1 MAGNEVL
8 SEGELD
14 ALMSSADTSPAD
26 GASDGQYRSFDFTSR
41 EQSLLAQFVS
51 LKPVIER
58 HAELLCAALDSVF
71 ARSFT
76 LEHGAARLVTFGDL
90 AMSLDETVGIGT
102 LNLAPLAGNSHIIS
116 NPDLLSY
123 LVNQY
128 YGGGRTASPATRSRA
143 ALSGS
148 ELRMAERLAEL
159 VLETMTPAWA
169 DKLVLAPGELS
180 VDMYPDALAAEP
192 PGDLALCIPFSVG
205 LEDGTSQIQVVIPF
219 AALEPH
225 KARFAPPR
233 RREREQ
239 EAPSWEPYFRRELLD
254 VQVELAAI
262 LSSRDISLAE
272 LLELRVGDVISLP
285 MSGSAALNVEGEPFG
300 SGEYGAHKGHK
311 AIKIR
316 AFKTRRPSQGR
327 GE

>member
-14 ALMSSADTSPAD
+14 ALMSSVDGAPEG

-41 EQSLLAQFVS
+41 EQSLLAQFVT

-58 HAELLCAALDSVF
+58 HAELLASALDSVF
-71 ARSFT
+71 SQAFT
-76 LEHGAARLVTFGDL
+76 LEPASLQLVTFGDL
-90 AMSLDETVGIGT
+90 AMSLDETVGIAT
-102 LNLAPLAGNSHIIS
+102 LNIAPLPGNSHIIS

-128 YGGGRTASPATRSRA
+128 YGGGRTASPATRSRT

-169 DKLVLAPGELS
+169 DKLALAPGELS
-180 VDMYPDALAAEP
+180 IDMYPDALAAEP
-192 PGDLALCIPFSVG
+192 PGDLALCIPFTVG
-205 LEDGTSQIQVVIPF
+205 LEDGSSQIQVVLPF

-239 EAPSWEPYFRRELLD
+239 KAPSWEPYFRRELLD
-254 VQVELAAI
+254 VQVELAAV
-262 LSSRDISLAE
+262 LGSRDISLAE
-272 LLELRVGDVISLP
+272 LLDLRVGAVIPLP
-285 MSGSAALNVEGEPFG
+285 MTGSAALCVEGEPFG

-316 AFKTRRPSQGR
+316 ALRTRRPSQGT